1 MDSTLLQKYPL
12 PAYRLRIRVWIIVWL
27 LYFYSRWFVYDNYYS
42 RLDHINFLIHEAGH
56 PLMGM
61 FGDMAGVWW
70 WSLFQRFVPLSF
82 FVYFFVRRANIAWQ
96 ISLFW
101 VGQSLLY
108 SSIYIADA
116 NKLVLP
122 LRSDNWIHD
131 WWYILGNA
139 WLIQYADTI
148 WTSVFILGSA
158 LIFVALWVMA
168 LDAKHR
174 AEFNIWLPQ

>member
-1 MDSTLLQKYPL
+1 MDSNILSNPPL

-42 RLDHINFLIHEAGH
+42 RLDNLNFLIHEAGH
-56 PLMGM
+56 PLMSI

-70 WSLFQRFVPLSF
+70 WSLFQRCIPLAF

-96 ISLFW
+96 LCLFW

-122 LRSDNWIHD
+122 LWSDNGIHD

-148 WTSVFILGSA
+148 WTSVFVFASVV
-158 LIFVALWVMA
+158 IFVALWAMA
-168 LDAKHR
+168 RDAKNR
-174 AEFNIWLPQ
+174 AEFSIWLPQ